1 MYFALLTLFCA
12 LSISAIAAYFSIIG
26 LATIFPGSTSAVII
40 MGAVLEVGKIAA
52 AVWLHRNWK
61 DAPRLIKT
69 YLTGAVIVLMGIT
82 SMGIFG
88 FLSKAHIE
96 HQHTMDKSEASI
108 NQIDEKIGREK
119 EYISRQKE
127 LIEKTEQRVE
137 STEDKSEVNIKREQ
151 QKIKDLYEALERSIQ
166 YDREELKTLQ
176 ERLDALNK
184 EVADLENSKGGIFSN
199 KKKKLEELK
208 ERQKEERELLA
219 QQMLTIN
226 TRIQEARSST
236 EKQVATLRQKIE
248 DYQKSEYSAE
258 DNVFED
264 VEKYNLLIA
273 EAMDRIDEFDKEK
286 FTLKDDLLEVEAEV
300 GPIKYVAALITD
312 TTGRTFDNSQA
323 VRLVIIVLIF
333 VFDPLAI
340 LLVIAANISL
350 IKHFPKLSINS
361 RKLTEKEIEL
371 KNTEKKL
378 NKQEELLKKRKLEIN
393 KEIESLS
400 ERDMKLNESR
410 EKIGEKLAALND
422 DRLDL
427 DKASKEKLA
436 RKESLELEINELIK
450 DKEKIE
456 DNRNKLS
463 GELNKIEA
471 QIKISKEENNRL
483 FGLTETISA
492 KYKQVKETI
501 NKKALI
507 DKPEISKIVE
517 KRGNLKILIIKSPA
531 GRVHEFSIPLSHAKL
546 KESDFER
553 VVGEMDSLPNQEAV
567 RAKYDV
573 FIKRLVTS
581 EYPTHQILT
590 VL

>member
-471 QIKISKEENNRL
+471 QIKISKEENNSL